1 MRPQFVGNTY
11 ILVYILYRNL
21 IYAYSAYIYARCR
34 LINGRFCE
42 FIPFRSSYWLLA
54 TTTPVLPLKSLSCI
68 RLWGPTFLI
77 FLRRLNQRTL
87 TWTDHPSA
95 AKASASFSTLP
106 LKGRRVARGKA
117 RSKRPSSIRHLTAA
131 EILLR
136 IINALWYECTVKIG
150 AQWRF
155 ASE

>member
-1 MRPQFVGNTY
+1 MGDFVNS
-11 ILVYILYRNL
+11 YRSDFH
-21 IYAYSAYIYARCR
+21 IGFWQQPHQC
-34 LINGRFCE
+34 
-42 FIPFRSSYWLLA
+42 
-54 TTTPVLPLKSLSCI
+54 VLPLKSLSCI

-136 IINALWYECTVKIG
+136 IINALW
-150 AQWRF
+150 
-155 ASE
+155 